1 MRAMLGAFAGQR
13 RMLVDL
19 ALIEQKS
26 GDGIAKF
33 MVEGK
38 PSGGPIFAGT
48 TEQTI
53 GRAAEQIVEFVQ
65 AGFKP

>member
-1 MRAMLGAFAGQR
+1 MRAMLGAFAGQS
-13 RMLVDL
+13 RMLVNV

-38 PSGGPIFAGT
+38 SSGGTIFTGT

-53 GRAAEQIVEFVQ
+53 GRATEQIVEFVQ